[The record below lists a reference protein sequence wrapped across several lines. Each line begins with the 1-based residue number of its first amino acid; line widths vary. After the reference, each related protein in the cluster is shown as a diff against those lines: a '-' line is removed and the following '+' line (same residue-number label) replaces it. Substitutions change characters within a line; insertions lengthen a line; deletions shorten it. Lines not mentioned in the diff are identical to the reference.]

1 MLSGFFDDIQEDDSI
16 VDRKKTTE
24 HKSDSNKTK
33 TNPRTYSSKKT
44 DHNFKPNGKP
54 KQFENRNETKKKE
67 DNQFHLKDKT
77 KKKKYPS
84 PPRPPLPPMKPI
96 KEIKSLS
103 KNISADNY
111 DKKSKSDVL
120 NENTIMDFLL
130 SYQKQ
135 IIDNVSNFRTDSMK
149 QIDIMMKEID
159 KVDFSKYK
167 KK

>member
-1 MLSGFFDDIQEDDSI
+1 
-16 VDRKKTTE
+16 
-24 HKSDSNKTK
+24 
-33 TNPRTYSSKKT
+33 
-44 DHNFKPNGKP
+44 
-54 KQFENRNETKKKE
+54 
-67 DNQFHLKDKT
+67 
-77 KKKKYPS
+77 
-84 PPRPPLPPMKPI
+84 MKPI